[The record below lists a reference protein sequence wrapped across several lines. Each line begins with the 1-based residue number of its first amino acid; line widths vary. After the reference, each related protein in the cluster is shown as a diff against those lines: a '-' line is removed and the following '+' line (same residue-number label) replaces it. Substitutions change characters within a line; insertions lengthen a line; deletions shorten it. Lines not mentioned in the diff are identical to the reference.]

1 MASDRPNAT
10 ELIETVREFLHE
22 RLLPTMTGHAAFEVR
37 IAANLLAIALR
48 ELEHGPKA
56 VQAAHG
62 RLARL
67 VGRDGTVDEL
77 EAALVQRIQAGD
89 LGIASEALRA
99 HLWETVRDRLAIAN
113 PKYLARGEGITT
125 RKAP

>member
-1 MASDRPNAT
+1 MRPSRSGSRPTSWRSRSASWSTA
-10 ELIETVREFLHE
+10 
-22 RLLPTMTGHAAFEVR
+22 
-37 IAANLLAIALR
+37 
-48 ELEHGPKA
+48 PKA
-56 VQAAHG
+56 VQAARG
-62 RLARL
+62 RLARI

-113 PKYLARGEGITT
+113 PKYLARG
-125 RKAP
+125 